1 MTALEW
7 LAFGLGLLY
16 HGQRW
21 SKDDHARR
29 GEVGD
34 GAARAARRGDTCARA
49 APPRFP
55 SMYQL
60 GLMILADECP
70 PDSKFYMCRMG
81 CAGEIDDVC
90 ADCWRHYLHY
100 VASAG
105 RSDPYRTDRQRD
117 DI

>member
-1 MTALEW
+1 MAN
-7 LAFGLGLLY
+7 F
-16 HGQRW
+16 
-21 SKDDHARR
+21 
-29 GEVGD
+29 
-34 GAARAARRGDTCARA
+34 TCA
-49 APPRFP
+49 
-55 SMYQL
+55 
-60 GLMILADECP
+60 E
-70 PDSKFYMCRMG
+70 MG

>member
-1 MTALEW
+1 MTMPHE
-7 LAFGLGLLY
+7 
-16 HGQRW
+16 QR
-21 SKDDHARR
+21 
-29 GEVGD
+29 D
-34 GAARAARRGDTCARA
+34 GATHARAA
-49 APPRFP
+49 APLRFP

-60 GLMILADECP
+60 G
-70 PDSKFYMCRMG
+70 KFYMCRMG

>member
-1 MTALEW
+1 MTMPHE
-7 LAFGLGLLY
+7 
-16 HGQRW
+16 QR
-21 SKDDHARR
+21 
-29 GEVGD
+29 D
-34 GAARAARRGDTCARA
+34 GATHARAA
-49 APPRFP
+49 APPLFP

-70 PDSKFYMCRMG
+70 PDGKFYMCRMG